1 MGAENSILEN
11 CKWGDVIPTSSETD
25 WSLRLASLKDESTVT
40 VFRHKRKDRKE
51 VDLLQRATKNLRTLR
66 HPNLLRF
73 IASGVNSD
81 GSYLVTERVQPLEN
95 TLTSL
100 HPLEICAGLHS
111 VLEALLFLHDTVGVS
126 HNNVCLSSVYVTTD
140 GTWRLGGLEHS
151 CKFQE
156 ATAEFLDKCL
166 AFRNED
172 TVSPEEKQGVVK
184 ATEEYGHAR
193 DVFAFGVLAE
203 QLQEGLEDLGDLTK
217 TFELLVQDEC
227 LNVDPEQRPRV
238 QSLLNDRM
246 FRHDF
251 IDVLRFVKNVTTK
264 SEEEKKKFFGNVTPR
279 LLSLPEELVAKRL
292 TVPLLS
298 RFVMLDDTANKAL
311 LANLLTPYREKS
323 RPPVRINQTSPIL
336 CAQLFKDHVI
346 PELFRI
352 FHIRDAHIRLV
363 LLTHFAAYVDLFEKE
378 TLEETVFPQLL
389 LGLRD
394 TNDNIVA
401 ASLHGL
407 SFLVPILG
415 GDIIIGGARKKFFT
429 EGMPKMS
436 EVKFGQ
442 HDSEDG
448 KNRKLQNVTGIM
460 GKKMLLKDLAQLS
473 SNGAVISGNEEKEAK
488 RKERE
493 KRREEARQRREE
505 RKKKQREQEEIENNK
520 NTVSEEAQI
529 VGDVDGVEVEG
540 DTCDNETYKEV
551 KVSDMDVKVTS
562 CEQNGE
568 EKSDWSDWENNRND
582 TNDNVNQS
590 DSTLDED
597 KLSDEIENELRS
609 MPSTVSFS
617 PKPSDTSSTFPSP
630 NVDWSDTVGSMSDSS
645 KPDAR
650 QGRTKGALKLGG
662 QSKAKKSGDKETTT
676 VHVETEL
683 SDWGQTWDNVD
694 SVTEHTD
701 NSTSSTK
708 HSSTKQP
715 SSTLKPVMKP
725 TIPKPQSDL
734 GAEFDIKG
742 IKVQASTTT
751 DVDFFSDMMPEI
763 TVTHKDPLSELSGR
777 GKSENRETAQD
788 SPKTESTKSLSFAVV
803 PQASESMTEA
813 DGGGWGDDLDWGAE
827 DF

>member
-11 CKWGDVIPTSSETD
+11 CEWGDVIPTSSETD
-25 WSLRLASLKDESTVT
+25 WSLQLASLKDESTVT
-40 VFRHKRKDRKE
+40 VFRHKRKDKKE

-100 HPLEICAGLHS
+100 HPFEICAGLHS

-156 ATAEFLDKCL
+156 ADAEFLDKCL
-166 AFRNED
+166 AFRNEE

-184 ATEEYGHAR
+184 ATVEYGHAR
-193 DVFAFGVLAE
+193 DVFAFGVLVE
-203 QLQEGLEDLGDLTK
+203 QLQEKLEDLGDLTK

-227 LNVDPEQRPRV
+227 LNVDPEQRPTV
-238 QSLLNDRM
+238 QTLLNDRM

-264 SEEEKKKFFGNVTPR
+264 SEEEKKKFFSNVTAR

-292 TVPLLS
+292 AVTLLS
-298 RFVMLDDTANKAL
+298 RFVMLDETANKAL

-323 RPPVRINQTSPIL
+323 RPPVRPNQPSPIL

-352 FHIRDAHIRLV
+352 FHIRDSHIRLV
-363 LLTHFAAYVDLFEKE
+363 LLTHFPAYVDLFEKE
-378 TLEETVFPQLL
+378 TLEETIFPQLL
-389 LGLRD
+389 IGLRD
-394 TNDNIVA
+394 TNDSIVA
-401 ASLHGL
+401 ASLRSL
-407 SFLVPILG
+407 SYLVPILG
-415 GDIIIGGARKKFFT
+415 GDVIIGGARKKFFS

-442 HDSEDG
+442 HGRDEG
-448 KNRKLQNVTGIM
+448 KNTKLQNVTGIL

-473 SNGAVISGNEEKEAK
+473 SNGTVISGNEEKGAK

-493 KRREEARQRREE
+493 KRREESRQRREE
-505 RKKKQREQEEIENNK
+505 RKKKQREQEAIENNK
-520 NTVSEEAQI
+520 NAVSEEAQV
-529 VGDVDGVEVEG
+529 VGDMDDVLIEEDRLE
-540 DTCDNETYKEV
+540 NETIEV
-551 KVSDMDVKVTS
+551 KVSQMNVKVTS
-562 CEQNGE
+562 DDQNGE
-568 EKSDWSDWENNRND
+568 EKSDWSDWERNQ
-582 TNDNVNQS
+582 NDNENVDQS
-590 DSTLDED
+590 VSTLGEDE
-597 KLSDEIENELRS
+597 LSDEIENELRN

-617 PKPSDTSSTFPSP
+617 PKSSDSSSAFPSP
-630 NVDWSDTVGSMSDSS
+630 KVDWSDAVSDNS
-645 KPDAR
+645 KTDSR
-650 QGRTKGALKLGG
+650 QGRTKGALKLGV
-662 QSKAKKSGDKETTT
+662 QSKSKKSSDKVDDP
-676 VHVETEL
+676 VHVES

-694 SVTEHTD
+694 SVIEQTD
-701 NSTSSTK
+701 NSTSRNI
-708 HSSTKQP
+708 HSSTKQQP
-715 SSTLKPVMKP
+715 STLKPVMKP

-742 IKVQASTTT
+742 IKVQAPTAA

-763 TVTHKDPLSELSGR
+763 SVTHKDLLSHFASQ
-777 GKSENRETAQD
+777 GKSENREAARE
-788 SPKTESTKSLSFAVV
+788 SPKKESAKLSFAVV
-803 PQASESMTEA
+803 PDVSESVTEG

>member
-11 CKWGDVIPTSSETD
+11 CDWGDVIPTSSETD

-95 TLTSL
+95 TLTLL
-100 HPLEICAGLHS
+100 HPFEICAGLHS
-111 VLEALLFLHDTVGVS
+111 VLEALRFLHDTVGVS

-166 AFRNED
+166 AFRNEA
-172 TVSPEEKQGVVK
+172 TVSPEEKQGAVK
-184 ATEEYGHAR
+184 ATVEYGHAR
-193 DVFAFGVLAE
+193 DVFAFGVLVE
-203 QLQEGLEDLGDLTK
+203 QVQEKLEDLGDLTK

-227 LNVDPEQRPRV
+227 LNVDPEQRPKV
-238 QSLLNDRM
+238 QTLLEDRM

-251 IDVLRFVKNVTTK
+251 IDILRFVKNVTTK
-264 SEEEKKKFFGNVTPR
+264 SEEEKKKFFSNVTAR
-279 LLSLPEELVAKRL
+279 LLCLPEELVAKRL
-292 TVPLLS
+292 AVTLLS
-298 RFVMLDDTANKAL
+298 RFVMLDETANKAL

-323 RPPVRINQTSPIL
+323 RPPVRPNQPSPIL

-352 FHIRDAHIRLV
+352 FHIRDSHIRLV
-363 LLTHFAAYVDLFEKE
+363 LLTHFPAYVDLFEKE
-378 TLEETVFPQLL
+378 TLEETIFPQLL
-389 LGLRD
+389 IGLRD
-394 TNDNIVA
+394 TNDSIVA
-401 ASLHGL
+401 ASLRSL
-407 SFLVPILG
+407 SYLVPILG
-415 GDIIIGGARKKFFT
+415 GDVIIGGARKKFFS
-429 EGMPKMS
+429 EGMPK
-436 EVKFGQ
+436 FGQ
-442 HDSEDG
+442 HGQDEVKST
-448 KNRKLQNVTGIM
+448 KLQNVTGIM

-473 SNGAVISGNEEKEAK
+473 SSNGTVISGNEEKEAK

-520 NTVSEEAQI
+520 NAVKEEAQV
-529 VGDVDGVEVEG
+529 VGNMDDVQTKEG
-540 DTCDNETYKEV
+540 RLENETIEV
-551 KVSDMDVKVTS
+551 KVSQMNIKVMS
-562 CEQNGE
+562 DDQNGE
-568 EKSDWSDWENNRND
+568 EKSDWSDWERNQHD
-582 TNDNVNQS
+582 NDKIDQS
-590 DSTLDED
+590 VSTLDED
-597 KLSDEIENELRS
+597 ELSDEIENELRN

-617 PKPSDTSSTFPSP
+617 PKSSDSSSTFPSP
-630 NVDWSDTVGSMSDSS
+630 KVDWSDAVTDNSKTDS
-645 KPDAR
+645 KR
-650 QGRTKGALKLGG
+650 GRAKGALKLGG
-662 QSKAKKSGDKETTT
+662 QAKLKKSSDKVDNP
-676 VHVETEL
+676 VHVESL
-683 SDWGQTWDNVD
+683 DWGPTWD
-694 SVTEHTD
+694 SVGSTTEQSD
-701 NSTSSTK
+701 NSTSRDL
-708 HSSTKQP
+708 HSSTKQQP
-715 SSTLKPVMKP
+715 STMKPVMKP

-742 IKVQASTTT
+742 IKVQAPTATE
-751 DVDFFSDMMPEI
+751 VDFFTDMMPDI
-763 TVTHKDPLSELSGR
+763 PVTHKDPLSQLAGQ
-777 GKSENRETAQD
+777 GKSENREVARE
-788 SPKTESTKSLSFAVV
+788 SPKKESTKLSFAVV
-803 PQASESMTEA
+803 PDASESVTEG